1 MARTLAEEW
10 IEKINVSS
18 PKDRKDLFLL
28 SNIFIRKE
36 NDRKIFSFQ
45 LTEIDQKL
53 LKKNSSV
60 DLSNS
65 LQLKNQRIEDENRS
79 ENGRKKRK
87 KNAIRKRKFHNFR
100 IENSPNSN

>member
-1 MARTLAEEW
+1 MTRSLAEES
-10 IEKINVSS
+10 IEKTKVSS
-18 PKDRKDLFLL
+18 SKERKDFFLL
-28 SNIFIRKE
+28 SNTFIRKE
-36 NDRKIFSFQ
+36 NDRKILSFQ

-60 DLSNS
+60 DPSNS
-65 LQLKNQRIEDENRS
+65 LQLKNQRIVDENRS